1 MPNRIDSPR
10 SSGPLAPPAREVTPV
25 QASAPQ
31 APNSSAAAAS
41 SDFDATSKGTPPPA
55 PERPPPARD
64 LGFEAVHGPHGPS
77 GAVVPPDKDGPVD
90 PSLPNRPN
98 GPGKLMNFEWWCNG
112 GLARGNQP
120 TTQRIDDLAHKF
132 GFKSVINLR
141 AEDNSDQATCQKD
154 GLNYLHVNWV
164 DKTAPTE
171 AQIKQILDF
180 ATQGPNQP
188 AYIHCFAGEN
198 RTSLA
203 VACYRMACEGW
214 PLDKARQEA
223 NGFGMHEPVQE
234 QFLTQFAS
242 DLAAGKI
249 QGYPLKATPPPPPP
263 GGTEQLFEE
272 GQAGAKPIL
281 DAIKGA
287 KKSVDL
293 SIYLMTDPSVLS
305 ALESAAKRG
314 VSVRVMIEPHPVGN
328 GTSDFAALKK
338 QLEAAGAKVEPTPP
352 QFDSSNN
359 VDHAKFMV
367 VDGASTLIGTGNL
380 VRSSL
385 EGGATGDR
393 DFWLQDSR
401 PESATE
407 AEQLFNADWNRT
419 KTDPSSFQNLVVTPD
434 NAPQRMLG
442 LIDGAQKTLLV
453 YNQELAD
460 PDVINHLIAAKKR
473 GVDVQVLAAAPKN
486 GGPDKNGPI
495 IQQLKAAGI
504 PAKEMTKNYLHA
516 KAMVADGQA
525 FIGSQNFS
533 VDGLTKNR
541 ELGEIVSDAGVVGQL
556 AQAFQ
561 SDWSTN

>member
-1 MPNRIDSPR
+1 MSNLIDPRR
-10 SSGPLAPPAREVTPV
+10 SSGPLASPASDAAPV
-25 QASAPQ
+25 QASAPPVP
-31 APNSSAAAAS
+31 ASNVAGGS
-41 SDFDATSKGTPPPA
+41 SDFDAVSRGTPPPA
-55 PERPPPARD
+55 PERPLPARD
-64 LGFEAVHGPHGPS
+64 LGFEAVHRPH
-77 GAVVPPDKDGPVD
+77 GAVVQPDKDGPVD
-90 PSLPNRPN
+90 PSMPKRPN
-98 GPGKLMNFEWWCNG
+98 GPGKLMDFEWWCNG

-120 TTQRIDDLAHKF
+120 SSRRIDDLAHKF

-154 GLNYLHVNWV
+154 GLKYLHVNWV

-234 QFLTQFAS
+234 QFLTQFS
-242 DLAAGKI
+242 TDLAAGKI
-249 QGYPLKATPPPPPP
+249 SGYPLKAAPP

-281 DAIKGA
+281 DAINGA

-293 SIYLMTDPSVLS
+293 SIYLMTDPSVIT
-305 ALESAAKRG
+305 ALEDAAKRG
-314 VSVRVMIEPHPVGN
+314 VNVRVMIEPNPVGG
-328 GTSDFAALKK
+328 GTSPLPALKQ

-367 VDGASTLIGTGNL
+367 VDGANTLLGTGNL

-401 PESATE
+401 AETAKE

-419 KTDPSSFQNLVVTPD
+419 TTDPSAFQNLVVTPD
-434 NAPQRMLG
+434 NASQKMLG
-442 LIDGAQKTLLV
+442 FIDGAQKKLLV

-473 GVDVQVLAAAPKN
+473 GVDVQVMAAAPKN
-486 GGPDKNGPI
+486 GGPNKNGPI
-495 IQQLKAAGI
+495 IQQLQAAGI
-504 PAKEMTKNYLHA
+504 LAKEMTKNYLHA

-533 VDGLTKNR
+533 ADGLTKNR
-541 ELGEIVSDAGVVGQL
+541 ELGEIVDDAGVVGQL
-556 AQAFQ
+556 TQAFQ
-561 SDWSTN
+561 ADWAAN